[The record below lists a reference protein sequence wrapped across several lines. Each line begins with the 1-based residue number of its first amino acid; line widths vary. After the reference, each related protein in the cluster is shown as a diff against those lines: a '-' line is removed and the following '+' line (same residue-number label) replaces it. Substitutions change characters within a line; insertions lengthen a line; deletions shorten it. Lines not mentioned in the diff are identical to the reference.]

1 MASAYK
7 FRVRALDM
15 TDHSRSILTEDAE
28 LPENANSPSQ
38 ESELLKRALPRLW
51 SPYMRVERQI
61 WRKMFI
67 VFVVL
72 LTTIILGILSI
83 YWGAVHSL
91 QYNLP
96 VFTVAIIDFDNGEVG
111 PFLQQMGTEVR
122 AAAPGKTLGYISVPG
137 SKYNYSNEMVTHALK
152 QEEFWFAIVAQA
164 NATTAMNYAY
174 SVGNSSYDPSWS
186 VQVFYEEGRN
196 SLAISEFVFPLITE
210 FLGKFLMS
218 FTLQK
223 QRSLAATNAGDA
235 AALAR
240 QAQNPIPISYT
251 IINTAPY
258 TPTTA
263 EAATEIGTICKIQ
276 STSLSLQPLTHHQI
290 S

>member
-1 MASAYK
+1 
-7 FRVRALDM
+7 
-15 TDHSRSILTEDAE
+15 
-28 LPENANSPSQ
+28 
-38 ESELLKRALPRLW
+38 
-51 SPYMRVERQI
+51 
-61 WRKMFI
+61 MFI
-67 VFVVL
+67 VFIVL
-72 LTTIILGILSI
+72 LSTIIMGILSI

-111 PFLQQMGTEVR
+111 PFLQQMGAEVR
-122 AAAPGKTLGYISVPG
+122 AVAPGQTLGYISVPG
-137 SKYNYSNEMVTHALK
+137 SKYNYSNEMVVHALK

-164 NATTAMNYAY
+164 NATTAMNHAY
-174 SVGNSSYDPSWS
+174 SVGNLSYDPSWS
-186 VQVFYEEGRN
+186 VQVFFEEGRN
-196 SLAISEFVFPLITE
+196 SLAISEFMFPLITD

-251 IINTAPY
+251 FIDTAPY

-276 STSLSLQPLTHHQI
+276 SFSLSLQPLTCHQT
-290 S
+290 